1 MQPSKTTVIGLFNA
15 PFQYQIPIFQ
25 RGYVWTL
32 EKQVA
37 PLWSDI
43 QSQADAL
50 LERQQLTSG
59 ATTAMK
65 PLPKHFLGSIV
76 MTPVPNAFGRVP
88 MYEVIDG
95 QQRCT
100 TLHLLLLAM
109 HHAAKDSGQHRVGI

>member
-37 PLWSDI
+37 PPWLDI

-50 LERQQLTSG
+50 LERKQL
-59 ATTAMK
+59 APA
-65 PLPKHFLGSIV
+65 PP
-76 MTPVPNAFGRVP
+76 
-88 MYEVIDG
+88 
-95 QQRCT
+95 QRP
-100 TLHLLLLAM
+100 
-109 HHAAKDSGQHRVGI
+109 

>member
-37 PLWSDI
+37 PLWLDI

-50 LERQQLTSG
+50 LERKQL
-59 ATTAMK
+59 APAAAAAMK

-76 MTPVPNAFGRVP
+76 MTPVPNAFGRVS

-95 QQRCT
+95 QQRST
-100 TLHLLLLAM
+100 TLHLLLLALQPFLLLCLV
-109 HHAAKDSGQHRVGI
+109 KFSK